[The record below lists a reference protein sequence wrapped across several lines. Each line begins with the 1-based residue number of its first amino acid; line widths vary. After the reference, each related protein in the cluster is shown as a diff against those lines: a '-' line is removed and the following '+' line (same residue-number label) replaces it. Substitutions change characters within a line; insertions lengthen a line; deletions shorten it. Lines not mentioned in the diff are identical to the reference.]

1 MEGEGKMNAKDF
13 FKQFKNA
20 VKEKNVVEKGRLKK
34 FPDVSGNFD
43 EIYKTNEPAFTEL
56 INKDIIDGVIANCD
70 VDEALLKEKKCLREY
85 SKLVAQHE
93 YFRIDSIGYQH
104 KFWMIDSDDSKNYG
118 LNRHFWDLKIAV
130 EHENSKKDWMDEVIK
145 LIHVRCPLKVVI
157 AYNYCDHRDYIKND
171 NLCDLNKLNY
181 IAKWMV
187 KVNAFDKNA
196 REEYLVIIG
205 NGAGLEQKSYSEF
218 DYRGYI
224 FDYATDE
231 FIQLDK

>member
-1 MEGEGKMNAKDF
+1 MEGEEKMNAKDF

-56 INKDIIDGVIANCD
+56 INKDIIDGIIANCD
-70 VDEALLKEKKCLREY
+70 VDEALLKEKKCLGEY
-85 SKLVAQHE
+85 NKLVAQHE

-171 NLCDLNKLNY
+171 NLSDLNK
-181 IAKWMV
+181 
-187 KVNAFDKNA
+187 
-196 REEYLVIIG
+196 
-205 NGAGLEQKSYSEF
+205 
-218 DYRGYI
+218 
-224 FDYATDE
+224 
-231 FIQLDK
+231 